1 MTISELI
8 EILQEIMEKEGD
20 IVVQYVRND
29 NGDPLNGEKRVCGL
43 EIRPTPYGKVVV
55 IW

>member
-1 MTISELI
+1 
-8 EILQEIMEKEGD
+8 MEKEGD

-29 NGDPLNGEKRVCGL
+29 NGDPLHGEKRVCGL

>member
-8 EILQEIMEKEGD
+8 ELLQEIMEKEGD

-43 EIRPTPYGKVVV
+43 EIRPTPDGKVAV

>member
-8 EILQEIMEKEGD
+8 ELLQEIMEKEGD

-29 NGDPLNGEKRVCGL
+29 NGDPLNGEKRVYGL
-43 EIRPTPYGKVVV
+43 EVRPTPYGRAVV

>member
-8 EILQEIMEKEGD
+8 ELLQEIMEKEGD

-29 NGDPLNGEKRVCGL
+29 NGAPLHGEKRVCGL

>member
-8 EILQEIMEKEGD
+8 ELLQEIMEKEGD

-43 EIRPTPYGKVVV
+43 EVRPTPYGKVVV

>member
-8 EILQEIMEKEGD
+8 ELLQEIMEKEGD

-29 NGDPLNGEKRVCGL
+29 NGDPLLGEKRVCGL
-43 EIRPTPYGKVVV
+43 EVRLTPYGKVVV